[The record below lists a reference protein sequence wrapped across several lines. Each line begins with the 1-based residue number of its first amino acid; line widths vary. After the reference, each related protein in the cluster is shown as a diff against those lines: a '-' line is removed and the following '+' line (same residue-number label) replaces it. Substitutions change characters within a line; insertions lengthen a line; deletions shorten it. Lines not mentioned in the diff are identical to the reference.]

1 MSTSESS
8 PQLVVVLDLLR
19 TLSNACY
26 HQHSVRLDGKNLKLS
41 DLLAVARIGAAC
53 QLDESRKRALAES
66 QAVLKRTLDSGKIVY
81 GTNTMYGGNAAA
93 RSDTNTVSHALT
105 ALLYGILP
113 AELTGADSPGS
124 LPNTDH
130 FESTVAR
137 MHALPTAWV
146 RASMV
151 LRLNSFLRGHSAV
164 RWLLVETLAKM
175 IEAEI
180 TPLIPS
186 QGSISASGDL
196 SPLAYVAYSMAG
208 NPSVQVLRGKGPN
221 AVLGSSAE
229 TLRSAHIQPV
239 KFSPKEV
246 LAVTNGT
253 SVSCAV
259 AAHNLADMHILIML
273 AQLITAACAEAM
285 LACTD
290 SFDAFLSDE
299 CRPHPGQI
307 EIAANLRSF
316 LQGSKLVHGNNA
328 PASPLGRCL
337 QLALALSDAEA
348 EELSGIGMG
357 FFLQQDR
364 YPLRTA
370 PQWLGP
376 PLEDLMHAHRTLTI
390 EINSATDNPLIAAD
404 PPRVLH
410 GGNFQAVAVTNASE
424 KTRDVAAYIGK
435 LLFAQQEELI
445 NPALSSG
452 LPSNLTLGEP
462 SAEGTFKGVSI
473 GNAALTSELAYLAS
487 RANHFAQSAEMH
499 NQSIN
504 SLALISA
511 RSTAASVETLT
522 KLICH
527 SALGVCQALDL
538 RACFILHLKLLG
550 RHLSEW
556 FGLLG
561 DPTSA
566 GPRPRDAATLVLH
579 KLVAALTLPLMQNM
593 ALDSI
598 RRAEIAGAT
607 GARAILNVLLQSNE
621 FRSDGHAD
629 KIAIATLLWSAEGYL
644 NPGRV
649 RVPRVGD
656 DYEIDRTESIIRVLE
671 PALARLVQDTF
682 EQSRDAYF
690 RASRARRGFPGES
703 TPLHL
708 IGKGAAALYGF
719 VRFDLGIKMHRS
731 VLLDQP
737 GLERDLTPAVAK
749 GLAEGESS
757 DQRRSLGGDLSVLYE
772 GHVAIN
778 TTHQHCARHRHE
790 DRRSDAGRRDLTD
803 QIGSNLKPDSQ
814 KSILEQGKEKLD
826 SAASSLQPESQKST
840 TQKIGDSV
848 SGNSN
853 ENQDSL
859 LSKAKQTLGLDNSKS
874 T

>member
-208 NPSVQVLRGKGPN
+208 NPSVQVLRGKG
-221 AVLGSSAE
+221 AE

-522 KLICH
+522 KL
-527 SALGVCQALDL
+527 
-538 RACFILHLKLLG
+538 LG

-772 GHVAIN
+772 GVKN
-778 TTHQHCARHRHE
+778 PQLLHRHE